1 LLRRNGRW
9 ALGLAALF
17 ISGAVLAQKPAAK
30 PAAAPPPPER
40 LAACAA
46 CHGADGNSAV
56 AGVPSLAGQP
66 KIFLENYLVLVR
78 EGLRGNDVMRELLK
92 GTKDA
97 DLVALANYYTAL
109 PPKPAS
115 QAKPDPAL
123 YRRGQQLARAKLCTT
138 CHLSGFQ
145 GREQMPRLA
154 GQREDFLY
162 EIMVAYQNNKRAGG
176 DTMMSAAL
184 YGIPDADI
192 KALAHYLAHHK

>member
-1 LLRRNGRW
+1 VLRNAGRW

-17 ISGAVLAQKPAAK
+17 IFTAQAQPPAA
-30 PAAAPPPPER
+30 R

-46 CHGADGNSAV
+46 CHGADGNSSM

-78 EGLRGNDVMRELLK
+78 EGLRGNDAMRELLK

-97 DLVALANYYTAL
+97 ELVALANYYTAL
-109 PPKPAS
+109 KPKPEAG
-115 QAKPDPAL
+115 AL
-123 YRRGQQLARAKLCTT
+123 DKALFQRGRLVAQKTHCGS
-138 CHLSGFQ
+138 CHLPDFR

-162 EIMVAYQNNKRAGG
+162 DIMIAYQKNKRAGG

-184 YGIPDADI
+184 YGIADADI
-192 KALAHYLAHHK
+192 KALAHFLARSK